1 MNNKHLQ
8 SNYHLR
14 PCGQTDRLC
23 HGTHQRRHHADD
35 MKKDL
40 PVCGGGEAAEAGFV
54 GGGLSALASVAGVA
68 GTASGVF
75 PVGAASVAVDRE
87 GACSVGVDREGAC
100 SVGAEGPPPAQ
111 SVTIERSK
119 YIVCVYT
126 CD

>member
-1 MNNKHLQ
+1 
-8 SNYHLR
+8 
-14 PCGQTDRLC
+14 
-23 HGTHQRRHHADD
+23 

-54 GGGLSALASVAGVA
+54 GGGLSALAGVAGVA

-75 PVGAASVAVDRE
+75 PVGAA
-87 GACSVGVDREGAC
+87 SVGVDREGAC